1 MIKMEKRT
9 IGLFFILTAI
19 MIIGRYV
26 MVTKGIQLFPN
37 FEIITVL
44 TFLAVMLLDER
55 IAIIVP
61 VTGMIV
67 SDILIGNPVYTG
79 AEINKIVI
87 FTYSGFAILVLINT
101 FAKKKIEPYFTSISK
116 CSVISILGIGV
127 SFVLIYDVWTNIGW
141 WYLFYPHT
149 LQGLATVFA
158 LGLPFMVYHLAS
170 GITTFLFIGLPV
182 MTTVRSESSVSD
194 KISYKVPALITI
206 VLIVFSFV

>member
-1 MIKMEKRT
+1 
-9 IGLFFILTAI
+9 
-19 MIIGRYV
+19 

>member
-1 MIKMEKRT
+1 MIKIEKRT
-9 IGLFFILTAI
+9 IGLSFAFTAI

-26 MVTKGIQLFPN
+26 MVTKGIQPFPN

-61 VTGMIV
+61 VTGMIM

-101 FAKKKIEPYFTSISK
+101 FVKKKIEPYFASISK
-116 CSVISILGIGV
+116 RSVISILGIGV

-170 GITTFLFIGLPV
+170 GITTFLFIGLPAV
-182 MTTVRSESSVSD
+182 TAVRSESSVSD
-194 KISYKVPALITI
+194 KMSYKVPALVT
-206 VLIVFSFV
+206 VALIILSFV

>member
-1 MIKMEKRT
+1 MRKIEKRT
-9 IGLFFILTAI
+9 IGLSFAFTAI
-19 MIIGRYV
+19 MVIGRYV
-26 MVTKGIQLFPN
+26 MVTKGIQPFPN

-61 VTGMIV
+61 VTGMIM

-116 CSVISILGIGV
+116 RSVISILGIGV

-170 GITTFLFIGLPV
+170 GITTFLFIGLPAV
-182 MTTVRSESSVSD
+182 TTVRSESSVSN
-194 KISYKVPALITI
+194 KVSYKIPALVTTALI
-206 VLIVFSFV
+206 VLSFV